1 MSWDQVDMADDA
13 KAVLQE
19 AGVKASVAAKL
30 DTTVLGCVARM
41 RMACTYI

>member
-19 AGVKASVAAKL
+19 AGVKASVALKM
-30 DTTVLGCVARM
+30 DTVLGCVAC
-41 RMACTYI
+41 A